1 MCVCVSICLCGC
13 VDSLMYPHSLHVLF
27 SGGGG
32 FGGAAGGLDYKH
44 STKKDAHD
52 KAGESISNG

>member
-1 MCVCVSICLCGC
+1 
-13 VDSLMYPHSLHVLF
+13 MYPHSLHVLF